1 MKLHHNPASPYVR
14 KVRIALAETGL
25 ADRVELLPAAGHPT
39 DPGTMPIGVNPLG
52 KLPTLEREDGPAL
65 YDSRVICRYVDD
77 RAGGKLYPAAPKL
90 WETLTLEA
98 TADGILDA
106 AVLMVYEARSRP
118 EEKRDADWL
127 EGQWA
132 KIARA
137 IDMLESRWMAYL
149 RGPFDMAHAAV
160 ACALG
165 YLDFRHSTRD
175 WRSGHPELTAWYD
188 AILAR
193 DSVAATMP
201 EG

>member
-1 MKLHHNPASPYVR
+1 MKLYHSPTSPYVR
-14 KVRIALAETGL
+14 KVMVTLHLTGQL
-25 ADRVELLPAAGHPT
+25 GDVELT
-39 DPGTMPIGVNPLG
+39 PGSGTPIEANPDTLTANPLG
-52 KLPTLEREDGPAL
+52 KVPCLITGEGQAL
-65 YDSRVICRYVDD
+65 FDSRVICRYLDD

-118 EEKRDADWL
+118 EDKRDANWL
-127 EGQWA
+127 DGQWG

-137 IDMLESRWMAYL
+137 VDMIESRWMAYL
-149 RGPFDMAHAAV
+149 QGPFDMAHAAV

-165 YLDFRHSTRD
+165 YLDFRHGTRD

-188 AILAR
+188 AILDR
-193 DSVAATMP
+193 DSVRATVP
-201 EG
+201 KG